1 MGIERLLGATLGLA
15 TPALV
20 VDLVAADGN
29 IAAAD
34 VRLRPHFKAHK
45 CPELMRRQL
54 AGGDCTGV
62 TCATAWEAEVVARAG
77 LHDDILVANEV
88 ADPGGL
94 ESLRRAAESARVT
107 VAIDSPR
114 HVALLAGLEL
124 SVLIEINVGQD
135 RCGLD
140 PADEDAI
147 VALAAL
153 VHDTPGLRFRGLQGY
168 EGHAVLLPERPSR
181 EEQVQR
187 AATALNRL
195 RTVVDCELVSGG
207 GTGTFDLST
216 HLDEIQA
223 GSYVLMDASYGKL
236 DLPFALALAC
246 RTTIVSRNG
255 TRAVCDA
262 GLKALS
268 AEYGLPAAV
277 DPEIEV
283 IGLADEHATL
293 TVPVDSPLRVGDAI
307 LLIPAHVDPTV
318 NLHAA
323 LHAVEADGTVQR
335 WPVQAARTAAPAP

>member
-1 MGIERLLGATLGLA
+1 MGIERLLGATAGLA

-20 VDLVAADGN
+20 VDLVAADRN
-29 IAAAD
+29 IAAAG

-45 CPELMRRQL
+45 CPDLMRRQL

-62 TCATAWEAEVVARAG
+62 TCATAWEAEVAAREG
-77 LHDDILVANEV
+77 LHDDLLVANEV

-94 ESLRRAAESARVT
+94 ASLRRAAEHVRIT

-114 HVALLAGLEL
+114 HLEL
-124 SVLIEINVGQD
+124 LQGVDCDVLIEINVGQN

-140 PADEDAI
+140 PADEGAV

-153 VHDTPGLRFRGLQGY
+153 AGERFRGLQGY
-168 EGHAVLLPERPSR
+168 EGHAVLLPERVSR
-181 EEQVQR
+181 EEQVER
-187 AATALNRL
+187 AATILNRL
-195 RTVVDCELVSGG
+195 RSVLDCELVSGG
-207 GTGTFDLST
+207 GTGTYDLST

-223 GSYVLMDASYGKL
+223 GSYVLMDASYDKV
-236 DLPFALALAC
+236 DLPFELALAC

-268 AEYGLPAAV
+268 AEYGLPQAV
-277 DPEIEV
+277 DPAIEV
-283 IGLADEHATL
+283 VGLADEHATL
-293 TVPVDSPLRVGDAI
+293 TVPPESELAVGDAI

-323 LHAVEADGTVQR
+323 LHAVEAGGTVHR
-335 WPVQAARTAAPAP
+335 WPVAAARTAAREP